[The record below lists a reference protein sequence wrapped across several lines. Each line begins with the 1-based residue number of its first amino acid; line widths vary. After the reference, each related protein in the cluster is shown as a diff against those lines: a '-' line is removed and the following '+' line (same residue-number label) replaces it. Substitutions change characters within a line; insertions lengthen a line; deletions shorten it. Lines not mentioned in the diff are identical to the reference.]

1 MIQKISQ
8 SFRVVYS
15 RMDQQEIMKKQ
26 LEKLLKEHRDLDD
39 AIRKMMREAIVD
51 QLAIKRLKKRKLLLK
66 DQITKIKSIL
76 LPDIIA

>member
-1 MIQKISQ
+1 
-8 SFRVVYS
+8 
-15 RMDQQEIMKKQ
+15 MDQQEIMKKQ

>member
-1 MIQKISQ
+1 
-8 SFRVVYS
+8 
-15 RMDQQEIMKKQ
+15 MDQQDVMKKQ
-26 LEKLLKEHRDLDD
+26 LEKLFKEHRDLDD

-66 DQITKIKSIL
+66 DQITKLKSIL

>member
-1 MIQKISQ
+1 M
-8 SFRVVYS
+8 
-15 RMDQQEIMKKQ
+15 MDQQEIMKKQ
-26 LEKLLKEHRDLDD
+26 LGKLLKEHRDLDD
-39 AIRKMMREAIVD
+39 VIRKMMREAIVD